1 MQIKTFRALDMR
13 DALRAVKEE
22 LGPEAVIL
30 STREVKSGGG
40 AFGLFSRA
48 VVEVTA
54 AIDRGGAR
62 QSERGSWD
70 PLQSKATGAPTSPLR
85 SAPGGRGSVSADPG
99 REGEIAGGWTT
110 GKAAVS
116 ADAGRGGWSEGE
128 VLPGTGGKYETRDR
142 YRNDVHEDR
151 GAILSHGRLV
161 RDWENL
167 QDSRRQEPPFS
178 ERLQDAGGLQAIRE
192 DMTMMKEELRN
203 LRRPIGPPS
212 AEREGWKAFEEDL
225 RGVRRLVGTLV
236 KNERDVFLE
245 CLTAPLK
252 SVY

>member
-70 PLQSKATGAPTSPLR
+70 PLQSKTTGAPTSPLR

-99 REGEIAGGWTT
+99 REGGIAGGWNE
-110 GKAAVS
+110 AAR
-116 ADAGRGGWSEGE
+116 APGARGRDERD
-128 VLPGTGGKYETRDR
+128 ETRFRDQ
-142 YRNDVHEDR
+142 YRNDMHEDR

-178 ERLQDAGGLQAIRE
+178 ERLQDAGGA
-192 DMTMMKEELRN
+192 
-203 LRRPIGPPS
+203 
-212 AEREGWKAFEEDL
+212 
-225 RGVRRLVGTLV
+225 VG
-236 KNERDVFLE
+236 FL
-245 CLTAPLK
+245 CLLT
-252 SVY
+252 V

>member
-116 ADAGRGGWSEGE
+116 ADAGLGGWNEAARA
-128 VLPGTGGKYETRDR
+128 PGARGRDERDETRFRDQ

-192 DMTMMKEELRN
+192 DMTMIKEELRN

-212 AEREGWKAFEEDL
+212 AER
-225 RGVRRLVGTLV
+225 
-236 KNERDVFLE
+236 
-245 CLTAPLK
+245 
-252 SVY
+252 